1 MKRKMPWLCNPMQI
15 LQIIECAGQKNTIQ
29 NISALEDRAEPQAS
43 TDNKEIKLSAL
54 YDCNHL

>member
-1 MKRKMPWLCNPMQI
+1 MKRKMPQLCNPIQI
-15 LQIIECAGQKNTIQ
+15 LQIIECTGQKNIIQ